1 MELGNLMFGNSRG
14 EYPVERDDWQD
25 VFHEF
30 LEEIGLDGRGYIES
44 KSIDKKYETDRGG
57 FENDVF
63 FVNPYYWGDDESI
76 EEEPNFVYKP
86 TGYELQWYKY
96 PMRDSYAN
104 KNLTLEE
111 FMDILEKCKLSMK
124 K

>member
-14 EYPVERDDWQD
+14 EYPVEREGWQE

-30 LEEIGLDGRGYIES
+30 LEEIGLDGYGYIES

-63 FVNPYYWGDDESI
+63 LVNPYYWG
-76 EEEPNFVYKP
+76 
-86 TGYELQWYKY
+86 
-96 PMRDSYAN
+96 RR
-104 KNLTLEE
+104 
-111 FMDILEKCKLSMK
+111 
-124 K
+124 